1 MTNIMLSLN
10 SIKPNNWSRK
20 TSKRVWR
27 WNGSGKGTTAGRGM
41 NGQSSRS
48 GGGVGP
54 WFEWGQTPLFRR
66 MPKLKG
72 FSNFNYKTRYS
83 VLNVSDLETLAKQGI
98 TEITKEVLLEKRVIR
113 NKNYAIKL
121 LGDGEITSKVNVKVN
136 KATATALS
144 KIEAA
149 GGKVEI
155 V

>member
-1 MTNIMLSLN
+1 
-10 SIKPNNWSRK
+10 
-20 TSKRVWR
+20 
-27 WNGSGKGTTAGRGM
+27 
-41 NGQSSRS
+41 
-48 GGGVGP
+48 
-54 WFEWGQTPLFRR
+54 

>member
-1 MTNIMLSLN
+1 MLKLN
-10 SIKPNNWSRK
+10 SIKPNWWATK
-20 TSKRVWR
+20 TSKRVGR
-27 WNGSGKGTTAGRGM
+27 WNGSGKGTFCWRGM
-41 NGQSSRS
+41 NGQNCRS
-48 GGGVGP
+48 GWWVP
-54 WFEWGQTPLFRR
+54 AWFEWGQTPLFRR